1 MHKHSAE
8 IKLLVVTSAVTLS
21 VFRKAANYS
30 LHRLLQHRRVP
41 GVTVSGGPG
50 PQPHSDPAVQ
60 AVELQRGRRRRRPG
74 RSGKRGRGRQKRRN
88 GDRYSGPERGAEGP
102 CRSRNES
109 DSRLQPVRADT
120 VRHNVRFHCPN
131 VTSAKSRSV
140 SNIVDGFRHG
150 NNRKIKKVFVGF
162 FFINRSREKNSTDVD
177 STHMTAAVH
186 PECGIRL
193 RDCPSNDAFAYPRS
207 LQVQI
212 SKVFRVV
219 ALLIIYMD
227 FSVNI
232 MFQHGESR

>member
-1 MHKHSAE
+1 MHKHSAG

-50 PQPHSDPAVQ
+50 PQPHSHPAVQ

-74 RSGKRGRGRQKRRN
+74 RSCKRGRGRQKRRN

-131 VTSAKSRSV
+131 VTSPKSRSV
-140 SNIVDGFRHG
+140 LNKVDGFRHG
-150 NNRKIKKVFVGF
+150 NNREINKVFVGF
-162 FFINRSREKNSTDVD
+162 VFFINHSREKNST
-177 STHMTAAVH
+177 TL
-186 PECGIRL
+186 IRH
-193 RDCPSNDAFAYPRS
+193 
-207 LQVQI
+207 I
-212 SKVFRVV
+212 
-219 ALLIIYMD
+219 
-227 FSVNI
+227 
-232 MFQHGESR
+232 

>member
-162 FFINRSREKNSTDVD
+162 FLSIAAEKRTQP
-177 STHMTAAVH
+177 TL
-186 PECGIRL
+186 IRH
-193 RDCPSNDAFAYPRS
+193 
-207 LQVQI
+207 I
-212 SKVFRVV
+212 
-219 ALLIIYMD
+219 
-227 FSVNI
+227 
-232 MFQHGESR
+232 